1 MDRTT
6 VLIPVIIE
14 LVNISVKCGIQKG
27 PPMHS
32 CPISI
37 ARWKMQTVTSYEHTA
52 HQIWHFTNTEP
63 IIFTQCNEGIQNY
76 NSQWQ
81 EIKNPYMQDLFPRE
95 KVTWVFTA
103 LLYQYFRRKIKRPI
117 KTLQTDPLLSTEQNL
132 SLFPYK
138 FHGFKPYKTPWNRT
152 YKLHTKINFET
163 LIIFF
168 VSK

>member
-1 MDRTT
+1 MWYPEGTT
-6 VLIPVIIE
+6 HAQLSDFRSE
-14 LVNISVKCGIQKG
+14 MKG
-27 PPMHS
+27 ANSNHTG
-32 CPISI
+32 
-37 ARWKMQTVTSYEHTA
+37 ASYEHTE

-76 NSQWQ
+76 NSQRQ

-132 SLFPYK
+132 FVHIQL
-138 FHGFKPYKTPWNRT
+138 HGIAHINYTQ
-152 YKLHTKINFET
+152 KLILKHW
-163 LIIFF
+163 
-168 VSK
+168 